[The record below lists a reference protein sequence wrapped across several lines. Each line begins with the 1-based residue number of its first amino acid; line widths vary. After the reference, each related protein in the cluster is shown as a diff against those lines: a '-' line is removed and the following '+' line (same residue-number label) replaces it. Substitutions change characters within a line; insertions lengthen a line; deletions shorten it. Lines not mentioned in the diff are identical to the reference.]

1 MQIKEYFLKYFIR
14 TNIKRIINKAVCFRE
29 PLYMRKD
36 IDLQHFKNRLEDRLA
51 DIERQQ
57 DSRKSHSGPVE
68 LDQGRVGRLS
78 RMDAMQQQAMSQ
90 AAGRLMEAEQT
101 RILTALDRIRSGDYG
116 YCIICDDEIAEG
128 RLRSDPS
135 VLSCISCAQ
144 KAEAK

>member
-1 MQIKEYFLKYFIR
+1 
-14 TNIKRIINKAVCFRE
+14 
-29 PLYMRKD
+29 MRQD

-57 DSRKSHSGPVE
+57 DARKNQSGPVE
-68 LDQGRVGRLS
+68 LDQGRMGRLS

-90 AAGRLMEAEQT
+90 AAGRLMESERT
-101 RILTALDRIRSGDYG
+101 RILTALDRIRSGEYG
-116 YCIICDDEIAEG
+116 YCIICDDEIAKG

-144 KAEAK
+144 QAEAK